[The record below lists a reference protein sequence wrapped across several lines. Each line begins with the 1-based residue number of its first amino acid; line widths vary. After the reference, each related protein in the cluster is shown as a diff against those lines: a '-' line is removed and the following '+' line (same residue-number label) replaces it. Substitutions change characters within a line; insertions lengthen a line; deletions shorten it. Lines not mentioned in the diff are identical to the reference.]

1 MKTLGKKYKKIR
13 SNVVQSMNSKEIN
26 LYLKLISENLS
37 NLINKDKET
46 ILKENDNGKYENAY
60 DLMTNIEGNNINDH
74 ILFLALITFHHKEGA
89 VVECTFPSK
98 EEIISSE
105 KLSSLVDENNEKI
118 NSKNLVLDY
127 ILSNLVNYCLIDGIH
142 LTDND
147 SNFFFIHDFSQILY
161 CFSYFIQIKTD
172 NGENNIIDDFQENI
186 RGCIQ
191 KSICIVSTLPLFGN
205 TLIYENYYTHLSAQM
220 TSYMG
225 QKCLNDKIALS
236 EIYNKLNKEF

>member
-37 NLINKDKET
+37 NLINKDKEA

-60 DLMTNIEGNNINDH
+60 DLIRNIENNNINNH

-89 VVECTFPSK
+89 MVECTFPSK

-147 SNFFFIHDFSQILY
+147 SNFFLFMIFLKFYIVFHIL
-161 CFSYFIQIKTD
+161 FKLKLIMGK
-172 NGENNIIDDFQENI
+172 II
-186 RGCIQ
+186 
-191 KSICIVSTLPLFGN
+191 
-205 TLIYENYYTHLSAQM
+205 
-220 TSYMG
+220 
-225 QKCLNDKIALS
+225 
-236 EIYNKLNKEF
+236 